1 MNLKQGTLLQ
11 GGRYR
16 IEKVLGQGG
25 FGITYLAEQTS
36 LNDKVAIKE
45 FFMKEHCNRNAG
57 TSQVT
62 VGSTGSH
69 GLVENF
75 RNKFIKE
82 ARNIRKLRHHNIV
95 NIIDVFEENGTAYYV
110 MEYLEGGNLDSRVKS
125 NGPLDEATAVACI
138 RQVADALAEVHSNKL
153 LHLDLKPENIMLNG
167 KGEAVLIDFGIAKH
181 YDDSGAQTTSGLVGL
196 SDGYA
201 PMEQYKKGGVS
212 SFSPATDIYSLG
224 ATLFRLITGNKPPH
238 ASDVNDDGLP
248 ALPDGI
254 SPAVRGAIE
263 AAMQPKRKERPQSI
277 EEFLSLLDGA
287 KIDTNPVKPTNDGE
301 TEIVFEPVTIVET
314 PVVPQEQDSKE
325 SPVTNEQSKVKWIDF
340 EEFCDTK
347 GYPLK
352 KMKQVDRIFPFIY
365 TIWAMTLICLVW
377 FVIDMGYHHSE
388 PFSSKI
394 GIMIAHYDSRE
405 MIWYAGSGPG
415 PVYTT
420 LDILSIISIIPFLL
434 FLRLKLHHRINVINI
449 NNVQDTL
456 SSIKLIQSKDALLGL
471 SLWEENK
478 SRSLLGMKY
487 SNIARINDDT
497 FICTRNGLH
506 GVYNATKKKM
516 LIPVSYESIKLQDGK
531 IVATR
536 GGVVSVFTDH
546 GYRVVE

>member
-1 MNLKQGTLLQ
+1 MNLHSGSLLQ
-11 GGRYR
+11 DGRYR

-25 FGITYLAEQTS
+25 FGITYLGVQTS
-36 LNDKVAIKE
+36 LDDKVAIKE

-95 NIIDVFEENGTAYYV
+95 NIIDVSEENGTAYYV

-196 SDGYA
+196 TDGYA
-201 PMEQYKKGGVS
+201 PMEQYKKGGIS

-287 KIDTNPVKPTNDGE
+287 KIDTNPVKPTNDAE
-301 TEIVFEPVTIVET
+301 TEIVVEPVTFVET

-325 SPVTNEQSKVKWIDF
+325 SPVTNGQSEVKWIDIA
-340 EEFCDTK
+340 EFCENNN
-347 GYPLK
+347 YPFRK
-352 KMKQVDRIFPFIY
+352 
-365 TIWAMTLICLVW
+365 LVFYFGFKR
-377 FVIDMGYHHSE
+377 FVITAWITLFILASGVFGDNDVVDGIGNTLAGISTISTLVLLFFLGYRR
-388 PFSSKI
+388 FRI
-394 GIMIAHYDSRE
+394 N
-405 MIWYAGSGPG
+405 
-415 PVYTT
+415 
-420 LDILSIISIIPFLL
+420 ILSIRDIQRCS
-434 FLRLKLHHRINVINI
+434 
-449 NNVQDTL
+449 
-456 SSIKLIQSKDALLGL
+456 SSIKIIRNKAGFYGVSF
-471 SLWEENK
+471 WEEK
-478 SRSLLGMKY
+478 GARLLLKMQY
-487 SNIARINDDT
+487 SNIARINDDI
-497 FICTRNGLH
+497 FICTRDGLH

-536 GGVVSVFTDH
+536 GGLVSVFTDR

>member
-1 MNLKQGTLLQ
+1 MNLHSGSLLQ
-11 GGRYR
+11 DGRYR

-25 FGITYLAEQTS
+25 FGITYLGVQTS
-36 LNDKVAIKE
+36 LDDTVAIKE

-181 YDDSGAQTTSGLVGL
+181 YDNSGAQTTSGLVGL
-196 SDGYA
+196 TDGYA
-201 PMEQYKKGGVS
+201 PMEQYKKGGIS

-287 KIDTNPVKPTNDGE
+287 KIDTNPVKPANDGE
-301 TEIVFEPVTIVET
+301 TEIVVEPVTIVET
-314 PVVPQEQDSKE
+314 PVVPQEQDSME
-325 SPVTNEQSKVKWIDF
+325 SPATNEQSKVRWMDFAEFKEICSYPQRLSKVISILLRISTILTLVPCLILMCSDF
-340 EEFCDTK
+340 EAYGAF
-347 GYPLK
+347 
-352 KMKQVDRIFPFIY
+352 V
-365 TIWAMTLICLVW
+365 A
-377 FVIDMGYHHSE
+377 FVISLYLIDM
-388 PFSSKI
+388 
-394 GIMIAHYDSRE
+394 
-405 MIWYAGSGPG
+405 
-415 PVYTT
+415 PVLLVYGVFKLFYRLNTKNIR
-420 LDILSIISIIPFLL
+420 DI
-434 FLRLKLHHRINVINI
+434 
-449 NNVQDTL
+449 QDT
-456 SSIKLIQSKDALLGL
+456 SSRIKMIRNAKGMIGL
-471 SLWEENK
+471 SKWGK
-478 SRSLLGMKY
+478 RSSRSLLGMKY
-487 SNIARINDDT
+487 AKITRVNDETFVCERGGLFGIYSTTKRKMIA
-497 FICTRNGLH
+497 
-506 GVYNATKKKM
+506 
-516 LIPVSYESIKLQDGK
+516 PVCYESMSFDGNRF
-531 IVATR
+531 VATR
-536 GGVVSVFTDH
+536 GGVVSVFTDR

>member
-1 MNLKQGTLLQ
+1 MNLHSGSLLQ
-11 GGRYR
+11 DGRYR

-25 FGITYLAEQTS
+25 FGITYLGVQTS
-36 LNDKVAIKE
+36 LDDTVAIKE

-110 MEYLEGGNLDSRVKS
+110 MEYLEGGNLDSLVKS
-125 NGPLDEATAVACI
+125 RGPLDEATAVAYI
-138 RQVADALAEVHSNKL
+138 RQVADALAQVHSNKL

-167 KGEAVLIDFGIAKH
+167 KGKAVLIDFGIAKH
-181 YDDSGAQTTSGLVGL
+181 YDNSGAQTTSGLVGL

-201 PMEQYKKGGVS
+201 PMEQYKKGGIS

-224 ATLFRLITGNKPPH
+224 ATLFRLITGNRPPH

-248 ALPDGI
+248 ALPGGI

-277 EEFLSLLDGA
+277 EEFLSLLDGV
-287 KIDTNPVKPTNDGE
+287 KIDTKPVKPANDGE
-301 TEIVFEPVTIVET
+301 TEIVVEPVTIVET
-314 PVVPQEQDSKE
+314 PVVPQEQDSKK
-325 SPVTNEQSKVKWIDF
+325 SPATNEQSKVRWMDF
-340 EEFCDTK
+340 MQFCDNV
-347 GYPLK
+347 GISFG
-352 KMKQVDRIFPFIY
+352 RIRFCSIARRVALISWIVSLSVWSLAMILLPCMGSYIHAFRDIFLSVVFI
-365 TIWAMTLICLVW
+365 ISLIIALIC
-377 FVIDMGYHHSE
+377 
-388 PFSSKI
+388 
-394 GIMIAHYDSRE
+394 
-405 MIWYAGSGPG
+405 
-415 PVYTT
+415 
-420 LDILSIISIIPFLL
+420 SIIAPFYLSMSVNGL
-434 FLRLKLHHRINVINI
+434 RDIQDTSSHIKMIRNRKERLGLAELKGKKLKSRLKM
-449 NNVQDTL
+449 Q
-456 SSIKLIQSKDALLGL
+456 
-471 SLWEENK
+471 
-478 SRSLLGMKY
+478 Y
-487 SNIARINDDT
+487 SNITRINDDT
-497 FICTRNGLH
+497 FICTRSGQH

-516 LIPVSYESIKLQDGK
+516 LVPVSYESIKLQDGK

-536 GGVVSVFTDH
+536 GGVVSVFTDR